1 MPKHSKRF
9 RAAFQGVDRT
19 KAYRVAD
26 AVKVLK
32 KNATAKFDETI
43 EIAFNLGIDPKQSDQ
58 NVRGAVNLPGGTGKT
73 VRVAVFAKD
82 AKAKEAQAAG
92 ADLVGAQ
99 DLAEKVEKGEINF
112 DRVIATPDM
121 MAVVGKLGKVLGPR
135 GLMPNPKLGTVTMNV
150 AEAVKAAKG
159 GQVQYKADKS
169 GVVHAGIG
177 KASFSEKAI
186 EDNVRAFHAAI
197 VAVRPQN
204 LKGTYIQKVSVSST
218 MGPGLQLDL
227 TDLGGATGG
236 APT

>member
-1 MPKHSKRF
+1 MAKHSKRF
-9 RAAFQGVDRT
+9 RSAFGDVNRE
-19 KAYRVAD
+19 KLYSVAD
-26 AVKVLK
+26 AVKLVK

-58 NVRGAVNLPGGTGKT
+58 TVRGAVTLPGGTGKA

-82 AKAKEAQAAG
+82 AKAAEAKAAG

-135 GLMPNPKLGTVTMNV
+135 GLMPNPKLGTVTPNV
-150 AEAVKAAKG
+150 TEAVKAAKG

-186 EDNVRAFHAAI
+186 EDNVRAISAAI
-197 VAVRPQN
+197 FAARPQS
-204 LKGTYIQKVSVSST
+204 LKGTYIKKVSVSST
-218 MGPGLQLDL
+218 MGPGL
-227 TDLGGATGG
+227 
-236 APT
+236 

>member
-1 MPKHSKRF
+1 MAKHSKRF
-9 RAAFQGVDRT
+9 RAAFGTVSREKLYKVDE
-19 KAYRVAD
+19 
-26 AVKVLK
+26 AVKLIK

-58 NVRGAVNLPGGTGKT
+58 TVRGAVTLPGGTGKT

-82 AKAKEAQAAG
+82 AKAAEAKAAG

-135 GLMPNPKLGTVTMNV
+135 GLMPNPKLGTVTPNV
-150 AEAVKAAKG
+150 TEAVKAAKG
-159 GQVQYKADKS
+159 GQVQYKADKA

-177 KASFSEKAI
+177 KASFPDKAI
-186 EDNVRAFHAAI
+186 EDNVRAIVAAI
-197 VAVRPQN
+197 NAARPQN
-204 LKGTYIQKVSVSST
+204 VKGTYIKKVSVSST
-218 MGPGLQLDL
+218 MGPGLQLDP
-227 TDLGGATGG
+227 TEFGGA
-236 APT
+236 ASPQ